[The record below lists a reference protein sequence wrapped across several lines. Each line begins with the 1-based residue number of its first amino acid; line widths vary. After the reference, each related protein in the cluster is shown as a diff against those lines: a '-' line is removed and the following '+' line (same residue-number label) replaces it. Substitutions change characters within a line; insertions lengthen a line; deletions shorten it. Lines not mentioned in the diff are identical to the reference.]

1 MILLNRRKYIHK
13 RSPQGAPIDI
23 GDAVISLANDTF
35 YYTGNPIYPSVTVTY
50 EGATLIANTDYTLN
64 YSDNTN
70 VGSGTV
76 SVTGMGM
83 YSGQVT
89 KTFYIIASVVPDD
102 WAAFDLS
109 QLADEPL
116 ATASLR
122 DSTAHYLSTENVT
135 LYGIQTLPN
144 DRIFFSSAAQGHPYI
159 WGFDEGHPFEVSHF
173 KSAFDSRGRSTA
185 YYKGGTLA
193 SDGTVLYDYNSTG
206 FNPTAATGAYKTMLN
221 SAYALSSGNT
231 RAFVATAIDD
241 TEPCRMQFSHDG
253 LRLFFKDESSALL
266 KCATLLTPW
275 DLSSITGVSSFAL
288 GSSISGLP
296 SSVATVYAFQF
307 SPNGKTLVFSYA
319 DGPISSVGTT
329 HYLVKLSLSTAY
341 DLSTA
346 SVHSY
351 KGVFLGANCCH
362 GIAVNNAGTKILLFK
377 WNGSVAREF
386 QEYNLTT

>member
-1 MILLNRRKYIHK
+1 M
-13 RSPQGAPIDI
+13 
-23 GDAVISLANDTF
+23 
-35 YYTGNPIYPSVTVTY
+35 
-50 EGATLIANTDYTLN
+50 
-64 YSDNTN
+64 
-70 VGSGTV
+70 
-76 SVTGMGM
+76 
-83 YSGQVT
+83 
-89 KTFYIIASVVPDD
+89 
-102 WAAFDLS
+102 
-109 QLADEPL
+109 
-116 ATASLR
+116 
-122 DSTAHYLSTENVT
+122 STENVT
-135 LYGIQTLPN
+135 LYCIKTLPN

-241 TEPCRMQFSHDG
+241 TEPYRMQFSHDG